1 MNYKKLKNG
10 FSMAELIV
18 ALSIFAIISTM
29 GVGALSYILRTQY
42 RNQLDLENTVLREA
56 RTSTCLKK
64 IYYSPCMQANVP
76 NCTND
81 VQQSIADCHNSN

>member
-1 MNYKKLKNG
+1 
-10 FSMAELIV
+10 MAELLV
-18 ALSIFAIISTM
+18 ALSIFAIISTV

-76 NCTND
+76 NCTID
-81 VQQSIADCHNSN
+81 IQQAIADCHNSN